1 MVAARMESSRVSGAT
16 PARAERR
23 HSKGTTMSRNLMI
36 AMGAILWTA
45 FVVDAVVHVAIGYWI
60 APAVAG
66 IARVSYV
73 AIRRA
78 TRRAKPVIA

>member
-1 MVAARMESSRVSGAT
+1 
-16 PARAERR
+16 
-23 HSKGTTMSRNLMI
+23 MI

-66 IARVSYV
+66 IAGVSYV